1 MPEEKKVEDIYKKM
15 SQKEHILARPDTYI
29 GSTQSSDET
38 LHILN
43 DSNKIV
49 SKTILFNQGLFKIFD
64 EIIVNAADSYH
75 WDKST
80 SKIKVSISLQN
91 GQITVWN
98 DGKGIPIEIH
108 NDEKMYVPEL
118 IFGELL
124 TGQNFN
130 DDEKKVTGGWNGYG
144 AKLTNIYSKEFVV
157 EVGDKHRKKLMCI
170 TWTNNM
176 SNKQVKT
183 EKFDGQNFVSIKF
196 VPDYERFQMTN
207 LSLDMFYLFKKRVYD
222 LAGVLTSKVKVFFNE
237 ELVDI
242 SSFEKYAE
250 LY

>member
-1 MPEEKKVEDIYKKM
+1 M
-15 SQKEHILARPDTYI
+15 
-29 GSTQSSDET
+29 
-38 LHILN
+38 
-43 DSNKIV
+43 
-49 SKTILFNQGLFKIFD
+49 
-64 EIIVNAADSYH
+64 
-75 WDKST
+75 
-80 SKIKVSISLQN
+80 
-91 GQITVWN
+91 
-98 DGKGIPIEIH
+98 
-108 NDEKMYVPEL
+108 
-118 IFGELL
+118 
-124 TGQNFN
+124 
-130 DDEKKVTGGWNGYG
+130 
-144 AKLTNIYSKEFVV
+144 